1 MNKTTNKQIV
11 SKMIKNSKKE
21 PVDLVIKLNTE
32 PADEIHI
39 KVYPQLSFEARLGMI
54 KMIYDFV
61 CMSDREEDDDGGNIE
76 PTIDDYQPE
85 LLTYAKRFAVIAYFS
100 DLELPTET
108 DADVKLANELVMNT
122 SLYERIMEI
131 VGDEVGSIFQEA
143 DELIKTYRDAAVA
156 TTNFNTIAKK
166 LTSFID
172 GISDQFKNVDL
183 DEIKNLLGKFKN
195 ADIEEI
201 IGKIHTEN
209 ITE

>member
-1 MNKTTNKQIV
+1 MNKTKNKQIV
-11 SKMIKNSKKE
+11 SKLIKDNKKE
-21 PVDLVIKLNTE
+21 PVDLVIRLNTE
-32 PADEIHI
+32 PAEEIHI
-39 KVYPQLSFEARLGMI
+39 KVNPQLSFEERLGMT

-61 CMSDREEDDDGGNIE
+61 CMSDREEDDGENIE

-122 SLYERIMEI
+122 SLYEKIMEI
-131 VGDEVGSIFQEA
+131 VGDEAGSIFQEA

-166 LTSFID
+166 ITSFID
-172 GISDQFKNVDL
+172 GIADQFKDVDL
-183 DEIKNLLGKFKN
+183 NEIKNLLGKFKN